1 MGWVENEGFTFQFM
15 SMWNVLWRGWP
26 VNLDAIFGLLRV
38 YPMFQE
44 SQVWSRRLSTKMFFY
59 LSRFRARTVQWSK
72 GMQTNQQVHKLHDMI
87 FCFELSSGFH
97 RQHHP
102 HGSMLSLDFSFS
114 LQASSP
120 WIYVFFDLRHIRY
133 IGGMPAAMHAGASAC
148 RLQPVMTCP
157 TRPLSGIIP
166 RAHRVTWC
174 VSELG
179 IAKPT

>member
-1 MGWVENEGFTFQFM
+1 
-15 SMWNVLWRGWP
+15 
-26 VNLDAIFGLLRV
+26 
-38 YPMFQE
+38 MFQE

-59 LSRFRARTVQWSK
+59 LSLFRARTVQWSK

-114 LQASSP
+114 LPASSP

-179 IAKPT
+179 IASTKLLETNLDWCGKRKFDKSSLMTHLLQTVISIGAML